1 MDLRIWE
8 SLSQKI
14 EFKNVDYS
22 YDNKDIVLKKCKLNF
37 VKGKITGITGEF
49 GSGKSTIVDLI
60 MGFDF
65 PNKGK
70 IKIDN
75 VNIEN
80 LDLNDYRKKL
90 DIFLKTLFYL
100 IQQ

>member
-1 MDLRIWE
+1 M
-8 SLSQKI
+8 
-14 EFKNVDYS
+14 
-22 YDNKDIVLKKCKLNF
+22 
-37 VKGKITGITGEF
+37 KGKITGITGES

-80 LDLNDYRKKL
+80 LDLNDYRKKIGYISQDTVL
-90 DIFLKTLFYL
+90 FNTTVVKNIYGQIQMQKNMTLKINF
-100 IQQ
+100 